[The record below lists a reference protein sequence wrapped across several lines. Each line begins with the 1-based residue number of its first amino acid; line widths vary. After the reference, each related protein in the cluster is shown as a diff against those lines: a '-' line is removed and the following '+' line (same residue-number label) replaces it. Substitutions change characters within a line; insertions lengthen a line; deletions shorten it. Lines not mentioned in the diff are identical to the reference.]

1 MTRKREPSFH
11 SGKFGAAISLQIKP
25 GAKKNSIKEI
35 RSDGLVV
42 VRLSCKSTDGSSNLI
57 LMQFLGTL
65 LGVDQ
70 TDLDIVAG
78 GQGEFKII
86 SILGMDSQRV
96 EELLRS
102 AVGKRR

>member
-11 SGKFGAAISLQIKP
+11 TGKFGAAISMQIKP

-35 RSDGLVV
+35 CSNGLVV
-42 VRLSCKSTDGSSNLI
+42 VRLSCNSTDDTSNPI
-57 LMQFLGTL
+57 LMQFLATL
-65 LGVDQ
+65 LGVEQ

-78 GQGEFKII
+78 GQGEFKIV

-102 AVGKRR
+102 AVGKHR